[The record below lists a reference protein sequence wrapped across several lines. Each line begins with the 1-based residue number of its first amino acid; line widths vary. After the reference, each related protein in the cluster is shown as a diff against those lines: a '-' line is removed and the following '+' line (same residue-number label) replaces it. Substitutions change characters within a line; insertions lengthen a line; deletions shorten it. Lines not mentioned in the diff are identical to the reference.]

1 MYHRDELE
9 LDLLYLR
16 RLTGDLLLD
25 RLRGGDLLLGGDPLL
40 SLYLGG
46 DGRPHRGGGPLLGG
60 LLRGGRGAGLGA
72 NTGWA
77 VIS

>member
-25 RLRGGDLLLGGDPLL
+25 RLRGGDLLLGGDPLKKVYHKNSEMFAKNVL
-40 SLYLGG
+40 CF
-46 DGRPHRGGGPLLGG
+46 
-60 LLRGGRGAGLGA
+60 
-72 NTGWA
+72 
-77 VIS
+77 V